1 MTKKFLIT
9 KTWVFSLV
17 AFLLLA
23 SALSPAQDTPPSGYV
38 VHPNLEIR
46 IGNLPAQTV
55 SADATAA
62 LEVLFHDSKLCCG
75 SGAILKDQARAAN
88 PLSLED
94 LSGKIVGKHLLTNGH
109 SITITANYLAPN
121 AINPDPIIE
130 TLVKNQPALFEWDSH
145 LYVLYGAVYDEKQ
158 YDTGGREF
166 VIHKLLLLDT
176 RFTGQRREASFDR
189 DHDDW
194 KNVQG
199 LLIVGTTTQ

>member
-1 MTKKFLIT
+1 MTKFRL
-9 KTWVFSLV
+9 FSSIACLM
-17 AFLLLA
+17 LA
-23 SALSPAQDTPPSGYV
+23 SALLPAPDTPPQGYV

-46 IGNLPAQTV
+46 IGNLPAQTA

-62 LEVLFHDSKLCCG
+62 LETLFHDPKLCCG
-75 SGAILKDQARAAN
+75 TNSILADAARAAN

-94 LSGKIVGKHLLTNGH
+94 ISGKIVGKHLFTDGH
-109 SITITANYLAPN
+109 SVTITTNYLAAN

-145 LYVLYGAVYDEKQ
+145 LYVLYGAVYDEKHF
-158 YDTGGREF
+158 DTGGHEF

-176 RFTGQRREASFDR
+176 RFTGQRRETSFDR

-194 KNVQG
+194 KDVQG
-199 LLIVGTTTQ
+199 LLLVNTATE

>member
-1 MTKKFLIT
+1 MIEISMTKIGLLSSI
-9 KTWVFSLV
+9 

-23 SALSPAQDTPPSGYV
+23 SAVSPAQDVPPPGYV

-46 IGNLPAQTV
+46 IGNLPQTV

-62 LEVLFHDSKLCCG
+62 LEALFHDPKLCCG
-75 SGAILKDQARAAN
+75 ESSILADQARAAN

-94 LSGKIVGKHLLTNGH
+94 ISGKIVGKRLFSDGH
-109 SITITANYLAPN
+109 SVTITANYLAAN

-145 LYVLYGAVYDEKQ
+145 LYVLYGAIYDEK
-158 YDTGGREF
+158 YFDTGGREF

-176 RFTGQRREASFDR
+176 RFTGPRRETSFDR
-189 DHDDW
+189 EQDDW
-194 KNVQG
+194 KDVLG
-199 LLIVGTTTQ
+199 LLIVNIAMQ